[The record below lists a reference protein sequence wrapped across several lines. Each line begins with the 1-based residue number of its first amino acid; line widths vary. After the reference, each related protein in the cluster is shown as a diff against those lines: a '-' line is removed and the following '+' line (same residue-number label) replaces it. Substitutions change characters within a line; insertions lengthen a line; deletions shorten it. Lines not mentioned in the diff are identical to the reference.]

1 MQIYDKPVRD
11 LFREFIADNEITQG
25 KSFNRKSVVAW
36 FNERYPKIK
45 KGTITAHLFM
55 LSTNA
60 PSRVHY
66 SPRSAGQDDLFFQID
81 ATHFRLYQIG
91 VDPGPIQ
98 KTEGLLTDSTIA
110 DSEEDYGYAVGEA
123 REFAYER
130 DLKNYLAKNL
140 VIIEPG
146 LRLYEDEGIT
156 GVEFPAGGRFID
168 ILGVDKSNSYVVIE
182 LKVSKGYDRVIGQ
195 LLRYMAW
202 IEKNHAEPN
211 QRVRGVIIAS
221 SISEDLILASS
232 KISDV
237 ELFEYQLSITLK
249 SVKPVLVESGSA

>member
-1 MQIYDKPVRD
+1 MQIYDKPVRE
-11 LFREFIADNEITQG
+11 LFKEFLSDAGLRRGEV
-25 KSFNRKSVVAW
+25 FNRKRVVSW

-45 KGTITAHLFM
+45 KGTITAHLLM
-55 LSTNA
+55 LSINA

-66 SPRSAGQDDLFFQID
+66 TPRANGQDDLFFQID
-81 ATHFRLYQIG
+81 PSHFRLYEPG
-91 VDPGPIQ
+91 VDPSPIQ
-98 KTEGLLTDSTIA
+98 KTADNLGDSIRA
-110 DSEEDYGYAVGEA
+110 NAEEDYADEVTEG

-140 VIIEPG
+140 NIIEPG
-146 LRLYEDEGIT
+146 LRLYEEEGIT
-156 GVEFPAGGRFID
+156 GLEFPAGGRFID
-168 ILGVDKSNSYVVIE
+168 ILGVDKGNDYVVIE

-211 QRVRGVIIAS
+211 QGVRGIIIAS

-232 KISDV
+232 KINDV

-249 SVKPVLVESGSA
+249 NVKPVLTENGSA